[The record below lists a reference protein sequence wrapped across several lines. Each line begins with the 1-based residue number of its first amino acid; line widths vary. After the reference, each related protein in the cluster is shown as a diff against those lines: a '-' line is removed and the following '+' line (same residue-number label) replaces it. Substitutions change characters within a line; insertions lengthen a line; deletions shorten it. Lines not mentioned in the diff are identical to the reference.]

1 MIDWAWTPFVS
12 HQDRSLPKKH
22 PIKENHA
29 NEWSLQASENAN
41 SYGIINHV
49 EVAVWLKLFSDLWH
63 NIPWHRLWEVPN
75 FSRDKSA
82 CKIIPPLKSS
92 QSRRRQ
98 LFSTPLKLCVLHVA
112 HTGVFKTWNSNF
124 FPYQRKRQN
133 KLSGHPR
140 IWPNKTYFWPDIVHW
155 PGVICS
161 PEHATT
167 VFLDSQPFH
176 LSYKW

>member
-1 MIDWAWTPFVS
+1 MLVTVRENNEGLTLETAELKKKFTSLKNSLCSFSFPIFYDWAWTPFVS

-22 PIKENHA
+22 SIKENHA

-49 EVAVWLKLFSDLWH
+49 EVAVWLKLFSDVWH
-63 NIPWHRLWEVPN
+63 NLPWHRLWEVPN

-112 HTGVFKTWNSNF
+112 HTGVFKTWNSKF
-124 FPYQRKRQN
+124 FSLP
-133 KLSGHPR
+133 
-140 IWPNKTYFWPDIVHW
+140 
-155 PGVICS
+155 
-161 PEHATT
+161 A
-167 VFLDSQPFH
+167 
-176 LSYKW
+176 